1 MRIQSINNTV
11 NFGYNKQLNDTVNK
25 KLEKAKGNKELAKTL
40 LEMNRFA
47 NATEDKLR
55 QAEKNK
61 NQQLVDIYSN
71 IFINIKPTITEV
83 LDKRFPQ
90 LKYRETELSTYRKE
104 LSPKN
109 PKSEEYTWKDE
120 IIDELMDEEE
130 FKAVMQEEMRMHN
143 IDNIDT
149 NSKITPE
156 SKKTSNQSPQV
167 QKNKNNKQVKKQ
179 AELLEKFTPTEYS
192 PTGFS
197 SLGGMDDVKE
207 ALFDKVIYPLYYP
220 ENAKL
225 DEIEYGKKTP
235 RGELFYGPPGCGK
248 TAIMQALAM
257 ESGIPLY
264 NLKISKAGSKYVNE
278 SANNVQQ
285 AYEQA
290 VKIAE
295 ESGKPVFLAMDEMES
310 LTSKRKGGETGSED
324 DKMVSTLLQIIEEA
338 RGRNVIILGATNCF
352 DQLDDAIKSRFE
364 DKIYIGLPDDETRK
378 AVLKVLL
385 KRRTKGVALADNDEE
400 LAKVVKLTNGFSNRD
415 LTILTDKASL
425 IARKDNRR
433 DIMASDFIQPVN
445 ENQNMKVKEREY
457 MARQTR
463 PTVGFNK

>member
-1 MRIQSINNTV
+1 MRIQSINSTV

-40 LEMNRFA
+40 LEMNRFV
-47 NATEDKLR
+47 NTTEDKLR
-55 QAEKNK
+55 KAEQDKNHH
-61 NQQLVDIYSN
+61 LMDIYYD
-71 IFINIKPTITEV
+71 IFINTKPTISRM
-83 LDKRFPQ
+83 LDERFPQ
-90 LKYRETELSTYRKE
+90 LNYQSTELSTYRKE
-104 LSPKN
+104 LKQKDPKDD
-109 PKSEEYTWKDE
+109 EYTWKDS
-120 IIDELMDEEE
+120 IVDELMDEEE
-130 FKAVMQEEMRMHN
+130 FKAVMQEEIRAHGVDP
-143 IDNIDT
+143 ITDT
-149 NSKITPE
+149 SEIPE
-156 SKKTSNQSPQV
+156 TKTNAKPPAAPQAH
-167 QKNKNNKQVKKQ
+167 QKTKKQ

-197 SLGGMDDVKE
+197 SLGGMDDIKE

-220 ENAKL
+220 EKAKL

-264 NLKISKAGSKYVNE
+264 NLKISKAGSKYVNG

-290 VKIAE
+290 AKIAE

-310 LTSKRKGGETGSED
+310 MTSKRKGGETGAED

-364 DKIYIGLPDDETRK
+364 DKIYIGLPDDDTRK

-385 KRRTKGVALADNDEE
+385 KRRTKGVPLSENEEE
-400 LAKVVKLTNGFSNRD
+400 LNKVVQLTKGFSNRD

-433 DIMASDFIQPVN
+433 DIMASDFIVPVK
-445 ENQNMKVKEREY
+445 ENQNMKIKEQDY
-457 MARQTR
+457 MSKQTR
-463 PTVGFNK
+463 PAIGFAK

>member
-130 FKAVMQEEMRMHN
+130 FKAVMQEEMRAHGVDP
-143 IDNIDT
+143 IADT
-149 NSKITPE
+149 SEIPE
-156 SKKTSNQSPQV
+156 TKTNAKPPAASQTHP
-167 QKNKNNKQVKKQ
+167 KTKKQ

-197 SLGGMDDVKE
+197 SLGGMDDIKE

-220 ENAKL
+220 EKAKL

-264 NLKISKAGSKYVNE
+264 NLKISKAGSKYVNG

-290 VKIAE
+290 AKIAE

-310 LTSKRKGGETGSED
+310 MTSKRKGGETGAED

-364 DKIYIGLPDDETRK
+364 DKIYIGLPDDDTRK

-385 KRRTKGVALADNDEE
+385 KRRTKGVPLSENEEE
-400 LAKVVKLTNGFSNRD
+400 LNKVVQLTKGFSNRD

-433 DIMASDFIQPVN
+433 DIMASDFIEPVK
-445 ENQNMKVKEREY
+445 ENQNMKIKEQDY
-457 MARQTR
+457 MSKQTR
-463 PTVGFNK
+463 PAIGFAK